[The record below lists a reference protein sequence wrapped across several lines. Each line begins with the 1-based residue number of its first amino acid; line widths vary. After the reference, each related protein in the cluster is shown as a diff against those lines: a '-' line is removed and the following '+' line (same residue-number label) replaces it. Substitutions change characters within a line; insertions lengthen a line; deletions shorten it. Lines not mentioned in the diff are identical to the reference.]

1 MGTDPIR
8 SLVIIVGPT
17 GVGKTECAYHLA
29 QALDGEIVSIDSR
42 YLYRGMDIGTAKPSL
57 QMRETVRHH
66 LVDVADPDED
76 WSLAVFQKKVS
87 ETLEEIFS
95 RRKLPIFVGGTGQY
109 YRAILEGWQPPPVPP
124 NPKLRTNLERWLIQL
139 QPQDRM
145 RNLALLDPEAA
156 KTIDARNVRRM
167 VRAFEVIF
175 STGVPFSRQRKGNP
189 ISYPTYIVG
198 LALPRAELYER
209 CDRRIERMFAEGWVD
224 EVRTLLRK
232 GYDPE
237 LPSFSAIGYREIAAY
252 LHGLLTLEEV
262 VIEIKRRTRTLIRRQ
277 ANWFRAD
284 DPRIHWFQASET
296 VASEVFLAVQQWL
309 AHLLEQDEIR

>member
-1 MGTDPIR
+1 MATELIR
-8 SLVIIVGPT
+8 NLLIIVGPT

-42 YLYRGMDIGTAKPSL
+42 YLYRGMDIGTAKPSV
-57 QMRETVRHH
+57 QMRETVHHH
-66 LVDVADPDED
+66 LVDVADPDEN
-76 WSLAVFQKKVS
+76 WSLAIFQKKVS
-87 ETLEEIFS
+87 DALEEISS
-95 RRKLPIFVGGTGQY
+95 RRKLPILVGGTGQY

-124 NPKLRTNLERWLIQL
+124 NPRLRTSLERWLMQL

-145 RNLALLDPEAA
+145 RHLALLDSEAA

-167 VRAFEVIF
+167 VRAFEVIY
-175 STGVPFSRQRKGNP
+175 STGFPFSRQRQGNP
-189 ISYPTYIVG
+189 ISYPAFVVG
-198 LALPRAELYER
+198 LTLPRAELYER
-209 CDRRIERMFAEGWVD
+209 CDRRIESMFEEGWIE
-224 EVRTLLRK
+224 EVQTLLRK
-232 GYDPE
+232 GYDPM

-252 LHGLLTLEEV
+252 LQGSLTLDEV

-296 VASEVFLAVQQWL
+296 VASEVLLAVQQWL
-309 AHLLEQDEIR
+309 AHLWVQDDVR